1 MGDGNLLYVT
11 FNWPEIMR
19 KNIERLQDLTRDQN
33 MKQVSQTGFSEH
45 MLLCTRAI
53 RTFERSGSFGRQFLS
68 RRVPV
73 GGQTDVQFK
82 IVSTNQITRFSR
94 R

>member
-1 MGDGNLLYVT
+1 MMGDGNLLFVT

-19 KNIERLQDLTRDQN
+19 KNTDLTRDQN

-82 IVSTNQITRFSR
+82 IVSTNQIARFSR

>member
-33 MKQVSQTGFSEH
+33 MKQVSQTGFSNRFLRTYAFVHESD
-45 MLLCTRAI
+45 TNF
-53 RTFERSGSFGRQFLS
+53 RTFGKFRSAVPFPTGPGR
-68 RRVPV
+68 R
-73 GGQTDVQFK
+73 TD
-82 IVSTNQITRFSR
+82 
-94 R
+94 